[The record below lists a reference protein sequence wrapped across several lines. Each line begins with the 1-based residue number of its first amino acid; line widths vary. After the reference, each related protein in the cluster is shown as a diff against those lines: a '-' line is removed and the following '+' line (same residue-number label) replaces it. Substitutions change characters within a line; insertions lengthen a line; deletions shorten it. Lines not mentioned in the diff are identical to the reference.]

1 MRYIINNGC
10 SIPALSCNGLSNC
23 MLVYGIF
30 GDRTIDGCKNAS
42 LALTTRHRV
51 TIRLHL
57 YKGWVHSTTGLPC
70 ILQFQLELILPEV
83 V

>member
-1 MRYIINNGC
+1 MRDIINKGC

-42 LALTTRHRV
+42 LALTIGHRV
-51 TIRLHL
+51 TIMLHVH
-57 YKGWVHSTTGLPC
+57 KGGF
-70 ILQFQLELILPEV
+70 ILLQVYLV
-83 V
+83 YCNSS